1 MLSVFD
7 MFKIGIGPSSS
18 HTMGPMV
25 AAKRFADTVFAQG
38 LDRNVAGVK
47 VDVYGSLALTGEG
60 HGTVNA
66 ILNGLE
72 GKEPKTVD
80 PETVVPRAIELRDGD
95 DLRLG
100 GKKKLRF
107 DFDNDIVIHKDQLL
121 PKHTNGLLFTARDA
135 GGKELRKLELYSIG
149 GGFVV
154 SGEEF
159 GKEPVARGPEGPFPF
174 ANATELLSKCRQ
186 NRLTIPQLMLAN
198 EIACRSPEEVR
209 AGLLGIANVMH
220 ASVLT
225 GCSRPE
231 GVLPGGLKLKRRAPQ
246 LRQKMLDLAKDHRD
260 DIRLWPTVFAIAAS
274 EENAGGGRVVTAPT
288 NGSAGI
294 IPAILE
300 YMRLAYPK
308 STDEDVINFL
318 LTAGAIGMI
327 YKMNASIAG
336 AEVGCQGEVG
346 VACSMAAGGW
356 CGFMGGSLE
365 QIEDAAEI
373 AMEHLLGLT
382 CDPVMGL
389 VQIPCIERNGVAA
402 EEAIKCAQLAFLGD
416 GSHRVSLDQVVKTM
430 YETGKDMQRKYKE
443 TSLGGLALTME
454 KALC

>member
-7 MFKIGIGPSSS
+7 IFKIGIGPSSS

-25 AAKRFADTVFAQG
+25 AAKRFAATVFAQG
-38 LDRNVAGVK
+38 LLPSTAGVRF
-47 VDVYGSLALTGEG
+47 DLYGSLAHTGEG

-80 PETVVPRAIELRDGD
+80 PETVLPRATALRNGA
-95 DLRLG
+95 DLILD
-100 GKKKLRF
+100 GKKKIPF
-107 DFDNDIVIHKDQLL
+107 DINRDLGIHKDKLL

-135 GGKELRKLELYSIG
+135 AGKDLLALELYSIG

-154 SGEEF
+154 SADEF
-159 GKEPVARGPEGPFPF
+159 GNQPAGVGPVGPYPF
-174 ANATELLSKCRQ
+174 ADAAELLRKCRANQ
-186 NRLTIPQLMLAN
+186 LTIPQLIMAN
-198 EIACRSPEEVR
+198 ELAFRPADEVR
-209 AGLLGIANVMH
+209 SGLLDIAKVMH
-220 ASVLT
+220 DSVVT
-225 GCSRPE
+225 GCSRSE
-231 GVLPGGLKLKRRAPQ
+231 GTLPGGLNLKRRAPQ
-246 LRQKMLDLAKDHRD
+246 LRAKMQELAKANRD
-260 DIRLWPTVFAIAAS
+260 DIRLWPTVYAIAVG

-288 NGSAGI
+288 NGSSGI
-294 IPAILE
+294 IPAIIE
-300 YMRLAYPK
+300 YMRMAFPK
-308 STDEDVINFL
+308 SGDDDVVAFL
-318 LTAGAIGMI
+318 LLSGALGMI

-346 VACSMAAGGW
+346 VACSMAAAGW

-373 AMEHLLGLT
+373 AMEHHLGLT

-402 EEAIKCAQLAFLGD
+402 EEAIKCAQLAYLGD
-416 GSHRVSLDQVVKTM
+416 GTHRISLDQVVKTM

-443 TSLGGLALTME
+443 TSLGGLALTAK